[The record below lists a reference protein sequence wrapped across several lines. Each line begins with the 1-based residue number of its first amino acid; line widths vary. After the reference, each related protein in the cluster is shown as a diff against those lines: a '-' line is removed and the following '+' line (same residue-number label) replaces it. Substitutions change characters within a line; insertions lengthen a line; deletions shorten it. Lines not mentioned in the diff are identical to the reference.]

1 MPTNRCHILRGA
13 LFACPRSVR
22 ACARTAGFTLIELL
36 IVIGIIGILSG
47 VLISQFGGAT
57 ESARAAECLTHMR
70 NLANAVQNYCMAH
83 DWYPEAGDVEY
94 MHMGSGNKIRYSV
107 HKGYIARY
115 AVPDPYAHKDGAS
128 SHQSLQTVSP
138 YCTEPEQS
146 RFCVTNGAIWA
157 YGARKMEEYVCPS
170 HKRLINSQGLA
181 GPAWSYVMNPYF
193 GYDDSDG
200 SATTGGPNPKVKY
213 GNCKRP
219 DKRLLFAELQWEAST
234 SIEPKFDPA
243 PTPFLDGVLHCD
255 SDEKSDIVNY
265 SGTKEAIGFN
275 HKAGL
280 KYIAHVCFA
289 DGHTEKLAMPGS
301 GSTAELVEMT
311 KFLCQADDIRYSGGR
326 WERVHKT
333 SDE

>member
-70 NLANAVQNYCMAH
+70 NLANAVQNYGMAH

-94 MHMGSGNKIRYSV
+94 IGMYNNDIRYRV
-107 HKGYIARY
+107 HKGFITRY
-115 AVPDPYAHKDGAS
+115 AIPNPYENKGGAS

-138 YCTEPEQS
+138 YCKEPEQS

-157 YGARKMEEYVCPS
+157 YGARKMDEYVCPS
-170 HKRLINSQGLA
+170 HKRLISSQGLV

-193 GYDDSDG
+193 GYDYSDG
-200 SATTGGPNPKVKY
+200 SETTGAPNPDVKY
-213 GNCKRP
+213 GRCKRP
-219 DKRLLFAELQWEAST
+219 DRRLLFAELQWETST
-234 SIEPKFDPA
+234 GIEPKFDEG

-255 SDEKSDIVNY
+255 SDENSDVVKY
-265 SGTKEAIGFN
+265 PGQKEAIGFN

-280 KYIAHVCFA
+280 KYVAHVCFA

-301 GSTAELVEMT
+301 GSTAELIEMT